1 MNPLDFTDPGVME
14 YMLVLILAGLTFL
27 VLFIIWFASHT
38 HSERVN
44 NIVDKIR
51 ARGPVATISIQA
63 DGRVTVKQH
72 KTPDDIR
79 QDIADEYAVRLNQ
92 VTHRGGGKYTI
103 TPDPVLTV

>member
-1 MNPLDFTDPGVME
+1 MNPLDFADPGFME
-14 YMLVLILAGLTFL
+14 YLLVLILAGLTFL

-51 ARGPVATISIQA
+51 ARGPVATISTHA
-63 DGRVTVKQH
+63 DGKVTVKQH

-79 QDIADEYAVRLNQ
+79 RDIAEDYGVGLDQ
-92 VTHRGGGKYTI
+92 VTHCGGGKYTVDL
-103 TPDPVLTV
+103 DPC